1 MLDHGILN
9 ESIAK
14 GKCIMS
20 FRLGKNIMVQETDT
34 FLQPKPPWFGAS
46 PDGIVIDPSSSPA
59 MGIIEMKCLYAR
71 V

>member
-1 MLDHGILN
+1 
-9 ESIAK
+9 
-14 GKCIMS
+14 MS

-34 FLQPKPPWFGAS
+34 FLQPKLPWFGAS